1 MRSDAGLSLLETVV
15 AIAICGI
22 ILAALSTVTVSSLQ
36 ESNQGNYRTQATQI
50 LDTVGRRIA
59 GGIGLSTQLKSG
71 ESMTISGAEVDQMM
85 SVAAFREEAFE
96 VTIENAAVF
105 SVGTTRLSEYH
116 VTVCFR
122 GGSTESC
129 VSGVTLGRQGGNP

>member
-1 MRSDAGLSLLETVV
+1 MRSAAGLSLLETVV

-22 ILAALSTVTVSSLQ
+22 VLAALSTVTVSSLQ

-59 GGIGLSTQLKSG
+59 GGIGQSTQLKVG
-71 ESMTISGAEVDQMM
+71 ESMTLEGAAVDQLMNV
-85 SVAAFREEAFE
+85 SAFREEAFE

-105 SVGTTRLSEYH
+105 AVGTTRLSEYQ
-116 VTVCFR
+116 VTVCFQ
-122 GGSTESC
+122 GGPSESC
-129 VSGVTLGRQGGNP
+129 VSGVTLGRQGGS